1 MVYINN
7 INGDE
12 PIITGKKAVNGNV
25 QTTQKVTVVPVGQK
39 SQDVTPQDVDKLPQ
53 GYYVEKTGGDTPP
66 AQPVSIP
73 TEAPTSEPTEA
84 PDETQDTQTSETTS
98 TKGEETSSSE
108 QTDATSQDNDLPDTK
123 MHTDERIELSE
134 SITMASDEI
143 KPIQEALNN
152 AIRRGQMTA
161 YNKVNTDNNQVDY
174 IAKSETMMKHDTFQP
189 LEMPY
194 KKGLHASGLARFEI
208 NDFNYGVSETAA
220 IIRWKSNAERI
231 DLTGTYES
239 KSGNTKLFGYLK
251 GATSQNDIVYKSAKS
266 QENDSSTEDGNS
278 TQGTSDDVE
287 QASNDINVKS
297 NYNEFCAYM
306 GIKQKFNNGQALT
319 ATGFHDADESR
330 QTHTTE
336 IDALY
341 DLGFADITGSA
352 TVYKIGNTKATVKTN
367 LSCKLKT
374 FENPADEQTTTEQTQ
389 DEQTVQ
395 SSEEEQTQQTAKSN
409 GKKWDKKGGL
419 ILEFESED
427 DPEQGIGYYLDYRK
441 NNQNSKTKFVVFGK
455 ASTTQRGEDEASSYH
470 LTTGANL
477 QYRERISSKYLF
489 DLNLDLK
496 DKVTVGGNDKG
507 NITTAFG
514 TARLTSQ
521 KLIAELEGK
530 LILAKD
536 TYKALALRLAY
547 KFNPKLE
554 VSLEGAAVNQN
565 ESGVKLTGYTA
576 LGSVRIAL

>member
-1 MVYINN
+1 MVYFNN

-12 PIITGKKAVNGNV
+12 PIITGKKAVNINA
-25 QTTQKVTVVPVGQK
+25 QTPQKVTVVPVGQK
-39 SQDVTPQDVDKLPQ
+39 SQDDTPQDVDKLPQ

-66 AQPVSIP
+66 TQEPVSIP
-73 TEAPTSEPTEA
+73 TEAPNTETTET
-84 PDETQDTQTSETTS
+84 PDETQNASTPSEE
-98 TKGEETSSSE
+98 EETPLSE
-108 QTDATSQDNDLPDTK
+108 QTDATSQDDDDKPDTS

-134 SITMASDEI
+134 SIITASDESR
-143 KPIQEALNN
+143 PVQEALNN
-152 AIRRGQMTA
+152 AIRRSQNIMYG
-161 YNKVNTDNNQVDY
+161 KVHPGDNDNVDY
-174 IAKSETMMKHDTFQP
+174 ISSAESMIKHDTFTP
-189 LEMPY
+189 MDMDY
-194 KKGLHASGLARFEI
+194 KKGLHVSGLGRFEI
-208 NDFNYGVSETAA
+208 NHYNYDVQETGSNTE
-220 IIRWKSNAERI
+220 WNSNAERI
-231 DLTGTYES
+231 DLSGTYES

-251 GATSQNDIVYKSAKS
+251 GLTSQNNIVYKTAES
-266 QENDSSTEDGNS
+266 QENDSSTEDGNA
-278 TQGTSDDVE
+278 TPETSDDV
-287 QASNDINVKS
+287 APISDVMNVKS

-306 GIKQKFNNGQALT
+306 GIKQKFNNGHALT
-319 ATGFHDADESR
+319 ATGFYDVDESR
-330 QTHTTE
+330 LTHTTE

-341 DLGFADITGSA
+341 DLGFADVTGSA
-352 TVYKIGNTKATVKTN
+352 AIYKMGNTKATVKTN

-374 FENPADEQTTTEQTQ
+374 FDKPADEQTTTEQTQ
-389 DEQTVQ
+389 EEQTVQ

-409 GKKWDKKGGL
+409 GKKWDKKGGV

-427 DPEQGIGYYLDYRK
+427 NPEQGIGYYLDYRK

-477 QYRERISSKYLF
+477 QYREKISSKYLF
-489 DLNLDLK
+489 DLNLDVK
-496 DKVTVGGNDKG
+496 DKVTVGGDDKG

-514 TARLTSQ
+514 TARLTSK

-565 ESGVKLTGYTA
+565 ENGVKLTGYTA
-576 LGSVRIAL
+576 LGSVRVAL

>member
-1 MVYINN
+1 MVYFNN

-25 QTTQKVTVVPVGQK
+25 QTTKKVTVVPVGQK
-39 SQDVTPQDVDKLPQ
+39 SQDDIPQDVDKLPQ
-53 GYYVEKTGGDTPP
+53 GYYVEKTGGDTTP
-66 AQPVSIP
+66 AQPVSMP

-84 PDETQDTQTSETTS
+84 PNETQGVPASETDT
-98 TKGEETSSSE
+98 TKTEETSSSE
-108 QTDATSQDNDLPDTK
+108 STETSSQDDALPDTK

-143 KPIQEALNN
+143 KPIQDALNN
-152 AIRRGQMTA
+152 AVRRGQMAA
-161 YNKVNTDNNQVDY
+161 YNKVNPENKQVDY
-174 IAKSETMMKHDTFQP
+174 ITISETMMKHDTFQP
-189 LEMPY
+189 LETKY
-194 KKGLHASGLARFEI
+194 KKGLHASGLTRFEV
-208 NDFNYGVSETAA
+208 NDFNYNVSETAA
-220 IIRWKSNAERI
+220 DIRWKSNAERI
-231 DLTGTYES
+231 DLSGTYES

-251 GATSQNDIVYKSAKS
+251 GATSQNDIVYKIAES
-266 QENDSSTEDGNS
+266 QENDSSTEDENS
-278 TQGTSDDVE
+278 TQGTSDDVSPISDVMN
-287 QASNDINVKS
+287 AKS

-306 GIKQKFNNGQALT
+306 GIKQKFNNGHSLT
-319 ATGFHDADESR
+319 AAGFHDVDESR

-341 DLGFADITGSA
+341 DLGFADVTGSA
-352 TVYKIGNTKATVKTN
+352 AIYKIGNTKATVKTN

-374 FENPADEQTTTEQTQ
+374 FDKPADEQTTTEQTQ

-409 GKKWDKKGGL
+409 GKKLDKKGGV

-427 DPEQGIGYYLDYRK
+427 NPEQGIGYYLDYRK

-477 QYRERISSKYLF
+477 QYRERINPKYLF
-489 DLNLDLK
+489 DLNLDVK
-496 DKVTVGGNDKG
+496 DKVTVGGDDKG

-514 TARLTSQ
+514 TARLTSK

-565 ESGVKLTGYTA
+565 ENGVKLAGYTA
-576 LGSVRIAL
+576 LGSVRVAL